1 MTTLFS
7 ADTNNPYTKQ
17 LAVQPTTA
25 PPPAPST
32 RQTPRSVGVTRRP
45 LTKDVLFPAKIPTDQ
60 IPKNL
65 NNDTFQI
72 EYNDVV
78 ETEGFGSKRVFYFS
92 LLPAIESATTFSGEN
107 KFRGNAEVPDVK
119 RGIFTR
125 TIIRQLNYPVP
136 SGVPRLQA
144 IAIDSKLMEIVGAF
158 IGTEEI
164 NQSLLTSPPSHS
176 LNSIYPTGSNDLT
189 TPQRNPRSTPVSSY
203 QSALLFDRRVVQQG
217 KPVIITIKTSGNLIR
232 VQGVIN
238 QFEIHSVRRERTY
251 YKLVIIYTSY
261 GKIRPL
267 SSSTEVAST
276 ETSPTETDSP
286 TTNREVNVFSS
297 IRPYGSGVNTYL
309 NDNQDVKEVRDR
321 IRNYLQ
327 QRSFLFVDQ
336 STGDIDLQRTD
347 VKSDLSTIGVNLD
360 GYTITVEKT
369 SINLG
374 VDRDNVT
381 IIMGVELKN

>member
-45 LTKDVLFPAKIPTDQ
+45 LTKDVLFPEKIPTDQ

-72 EYNDVV
+72 EYQDIV
-78 ETEGFGSKRVFYFS
+78 ETEVEGSKRVFYFS

-276 ETSPTETDSP
+276 ETSPTETPP
-286 TTNREVNVFSS
+286 TPPTPTVGSITIVRELDGIIDPS
-297 IRPYGSGVNTYL
+297 
-309 NDNQDVKEVRDR
+309 NQDILANGFTQEVIDIAKRIEQFIEKEKDNLIENGEINLRLKESEIKQLNNSKITSVSVDIGFVKLDQSSSK
-321 IRNYLQ
+321 NYLW
-327 QRSFLFVDQ
+327 LK
-336 STGDIDLQRTD
+336 
-347 VKSDLSTIGVNLD
+347 VKPN
-360 GYTITVEKT
+360 
-369 SINLG
+369 
-374 VDRDNVT
+374 
-381 IIMGVELKN
+381 